1 MSDQDKKKEKFCLLI
16 KRNVSIFFCVCA
28 VDRIKKRVARAG
40 HLLNTHPELRTVIA
54 SPKTCV
60 SSTMP
65 SPRNGT
71 KDENTDERKRKLARM
86 EIVRDMLG
94 ADKKAA
100 TVVVSIAPHHH
111 LFSFSP
117 SFSILHSSFEE
128 SEINLDR
135 NYFWPTS

>member
-1 MSDQDKKKEKFCLLI
+1 MFLS
-16 KRNVSIFFCVCA
+16 FFFLCVCA
-28 VDRIKKRVARAG
+28 CAVDGIKKRVARAG

-54 SPKTCV
+54 SPKTGV

-94 ADKKAA
+94 TDKKAA
-100 TVVVSIAPHHH
+100 TFVVSIALYHH
-111 LFSFSP
+111 LFSLSP
-117 SFSILHSSFEE
+117 SFSILHSSV
-128 SEINLDR
+128 
-135 NYFWPTS
+135 